1 MRKDNKFIRSMISV
15 WYAYIYTYRSIKD
28 IDKDID
34 RHEPAKMRVIQ
45 FAQVLDGY
53 IDIDRLID

>member
-1 MRKDNKFIRSMISV
+1 MINV
-15 WYAYIYTYRSIKD
+15 WYVYICTYRQIKD

-53 IDIDRLID
+53 IDIDRLTD